1 VMTPLT
7 AITTPDTVLA
17 PGWAARSLTDVLR
30 LDSAELS
37 ALVWA
42 CHWPCASLTKVA
54 RAVLTLLRSV
64 VSWLTAPV
72 PTLTS
77 LRLSSEVRKAAALAH
92 RSASGDA
99 ADAEAVAD
107 GVVPL
112 AGVLADEVLPL
123 DPHPA
128 ASSARPQVIMASSHR
143 AALFAMR
150 RFISREAT
158 RAASE
163 RTSPFWD
170 HSWPAAQLALI
181 LAAPTTARSSA
192 RSIRERTSSLAPH
205 DGADWGRITV
215 HDTRHTCATLLAALD
230 VHPRVAMRIFRHAQI
245 DVTMNVYTDVS
256 DAKTLLKRL
265 GKQLGE

>member
-1 VMTPLT
+1 MMTPLT

-42 CHWPCASLTKVA
+42 CHWPCASLTNVA
-54 RAVLTLLRSV
+54 RAVLTLPRSA

-143 AALFAMR
+143 AAPFAMR
-150 RFISREAT
+150 GFISREAT
-158 RAASE
+158 VRHQNAPHPSGTIPGPRPQPVALVLVVSCVWRERATLPQDESLHQPDNDSS
-163 RTSPFWD
+163 RSCTS
-170 HSWPAAQLALI
+170 
-181 LAAPTTARSSA
+181 
-192 RSIRERTSSLAPH
+192 RSILEPEAPPEAIRKRYRQLWLLISLA
-205 DGADWGRITV
+205 
-215 HDTRHTCATLLAALD
+215 
-230 VHPRVAMRIFRHAQI
+230 
-245 DVTMNVYTDVS
+245 
-256 DAKTLLKRL
+256 
-265 GKQLGE
+265 GEVPNHS

>member
-1 VMTPLT
+1 V
-7 AITTPDTVLA
+7 
-17 PGWAARSLTDVLR
+17 
-30 LDSAELS
+30 DSAVLS

-42 CHWPCASLTKVA
+42 CHWPCASLTKAA
-54 RAVLTLLRSV
+54 RAVLTLPRSA

-99 ADAEAVAD
+99 ADAGAVTD

-112 AGVLADEVLPL
+112 AGVLADEVLAV

-128 ASSARPQVIMASSHR
+128 ASSARPQVMTASSHR

-150 RFISREAT
+150 RFISRDAT

-163 RTSPFWD
+163 RTSPFRD
-170 HSWPAAQLALI
+170 HSSSSSGCRSDCFGSATESLTWWSAWRGVALAIPLD
-181 LAAPTTARSSA
+181 LPLVRAP
-192 RSIRERTSSLAPH
+192 
-205 DGADWGRITV
+205 
-215 HDTRHTCATLLAALD
+215 
-230 VHPRVAMRIFRHAQI
+230 
-245 DVTMNVYTDVS
+245 
-256 DAKTLLKRL
+256 
-265 GKQLGE
+265 

>member
-1 VMTPLT
+1 LP
-7 AITTPDTVLA
+7 
-17 PGWAARSLTDVLR
+17 RS
-30 LDSAELS
+30 A
-37 ALVWA
+37 
-42 CHWPCASLTKVA
+42 
-54 RAVLTLLRSV
+54 

-99 ADAEAVAD
+99 AVAEAVAD

-128 ASSARPQVIMASSHR
+128 ASRARPQVIMASSHR
-143 AALFAMR
+143 AAPFAMR

-163 RTSPFWD
+163 RTSPFRD
-170 HSWPAAQLALI
+170 HSRPAAQLALI
-181 LAAPTTARSSA
+181 LAAATTARS
-192 RSIRERTSSLAPH
+192 
-205 DGADWGRITV
+205 
-215 HDTRHTCATLLAALD
+215 
-230 VHPRVAMRIFRHAQI
+230 
-245 DVTMNVYTDVS
+245 NVYTDVS

>member
-143 AALFAMR
+143 AAPFAMR
-150 RFISREAT
+150 RFIFREAT

-170 HSWPAAQLALI
+170 HSRPAAQLPQTGVLI
-181 LAAPTTARSSA
+181 LAAPTTGVVSPSTTPGIRAPPCSPRSTF
-192 RSIRERTSSLAPH
+192 IPGGH
-205 DGADWGRITV
+205 ADTPP
-215 HDTRHTCATLLAALD
+215 C
-230 VHPRVAMRIFRHAQI
+230 
-245 DVTMNVYTDVS
+245 S
-256 DAKTLLKRL
+256 DRL

>member
-1 VMTPLT
+1 VLDGDGEGQLGFTAAKRFCPAVVTPLT

-42 CHWPCASLTKVA
+42 CHWPCASLTNVA
-54 RAVLTLLRSV
+54 RAVLTLPRSA
-64 VSWLTAPV
+64 VSWLTTPV

-128 ASSARPQVIMASSHR
+128 ASSARPQAIMASFHR
-143 AALFAMR
+143 AAPFAMR

-170 HSWPAAQLALI
+170 HSRPAAQLA
-181 LAAPTTARSSA
+181 ADRNSYPRRA
-192 RSIRERTSSLAPH
+192 H
-205 DGADWGRITV
+205 DGAQQCPQYPGAYLFSGSHNGADWGR
-215 HDTRHTCATLLAALD
+215 
-230 VHPRVAMRIFRHAQI
+230 Q
-245 DVTMNVYTDVS
+245 NS
-256 DAKTLLKRL
+256 
-265 GKQLGE
+265 

>member
-1 VMTPLT
+1 MTPLT
-7 AITTPDTVLA
+7 AVTTPDTVLA

-30 LDSAELS
+30 VDSAELS

-54 RAVLTLLRSV
+54 RAVLTLPRSA
-64 VSWLTAPV
+64 VSWLTAPA

-99 ADAEAVAD
+99 VDAEAVTD

-128 ASSARPQVIMASSHR
+128 ASSARPQVIMASPHR
-143 AALFAMR
+143 AAPFAMR

-158 RAASE
+158 VRHQNAPHPSGTIPGPRPSWPQSDHRRVADLARDHRDGS
-163 RTSPFWD
+163 RGAVVACHGHGTFLSGFLPRGWD
-170 HSWPAAQLALI
+170 HPVASDG
-181 LAAPTTARSSA
+181 TTRRVVPGVLVTFLFGCLQVVGLGGSGGWCS
-192 RSIRERTSSLAPH
+192 
-205 DGADWGRITV
+205 GR
-215 HDTRHTCATLLAALD
+215 LL
-230 VHPRVAMRIFRHAQI
+230 
-245 DVTMNVYTDVS
+245 
-256 DAKTLLKRL
+256 
-265 GKQLGE
+265 